1 MTELILALDVTEKR
15 RALTIAHA
23 CAPHLDAI
31 KVGYPLV
38 LSCGLSIA
46 QELAA
51 EKLPLIADFKV
62 ADIPN
67 TNQLI
72 CEQVF
77 SAGFSAIICHGFA
90 GMDSTKACV
99 AAAHA
104 HGGACYV
111 VAEMSHPGGNEFF
124 SFGVAEQIASNAM
137 IAGADGI
144 IAPATRPDRVKVL
157 RGIVGT
163 KKILSPGIGAQGGD
177 ADAVASL
184 VDGII
189 VGRSIYEAPDP
200 AAAAKGYARVRTRKN
215 APD

>member
-1 MTELILALDVTEKR
+1 MTELILALDVLEKKK
-15 RALTIAHA
+15 ALAIAQA
-23 CAPHLDAI
+23 CAPHIDAI

-46 QELAA
+46 KELSTAG
-51 EKLPLIADFKV
+51 LPLIADFKV

-67 TNQLI
+67 TNTLI
-72 CEQVF
+72 CDQVF
-77 SAGFSAIICHGFA
+77 GAGFSAVICQGFT
-90 GMDSTKACV
+90 GMDSVKACV
-99 AAAHA
+99 TSAHA
-104 HGGACYV
+104 HKGECFV

-124 SFGVAEQIASNAM
+124 SGGVAEQIAGNAM

-157 RGIVGT
+157 RGFVGE
-163 KKILSPGIGAQGGD
+163 KKILSPGIGTQGGD
-177 ADAVASL
+177 ADAVAAL

-200 AAAAKGYARVRTRKN
+200 AVAAKGYSHVRRR
-215 APD
+215 